1 MKDDHSAT
9 IRELA
14 LQLEKKNVEIDRLK
28 KEKNEAVN
36 NLNTKVNGLQDLV
49 RNLEVVNDQCITH
62 DENLID

>member
-49 RNLEVVNDQCITH
+49 RNLEVVNEQCILH
-62 DENLID
+62 DEKLID